1 MRLVIIMRVVPGV
14 GGTSISGLD
23 RYVLPNRV
31 WFLRDPILKIRY
43 HLCLCWQCI
52 PGVILR

>member
-31 WFLRDPILKIRY
+31 WFLRDPILKRY